1 MSRESGGS
9 QLNLHTNYKTQH
21 SISRGPSL
29 GKKDRDTFKNTFKG
43 LLLLAA
49 LSLPGG
55 ARGAGGLLTCNEQG
69 KYRYDNSFSIY
80 RFLCKEQSGLQPS
93 ARLVLDG
100 DPGRRPPETIL
111 LLLCGH

>member
-21 SISRGPSL
+21 SYTRGPSL
-29 GKKDRDTFKNTFKG
+29 ARKNGETFRNTFKG
-43 LLLLAA
+43 LLILAA
-49 LSLPGG
+49 LSFPGG

-69 KYRYDNSFSIY
+69 KYREDNVVSIY

-100 DPGRRPPETIL
+100 DRGRRPPETLL

>member
-21 SISRGPSL
+21 SNARGPSL
-29 GKKDRDTFKNTFKG
+29 ARKKGETFKNTLKG

-49 LSLPGG
+49 LSFPGG

-69 KYRYDNSFSIY
+69 KYREDNVPSIY
-80 RFLCKEQSGLQPS
+80 RFLCEEQSGLQPS
-93 ARLVLDG
+93 ARSVQDG
-100 DPGRRPPETIL
+100 DPGRRPRETLL